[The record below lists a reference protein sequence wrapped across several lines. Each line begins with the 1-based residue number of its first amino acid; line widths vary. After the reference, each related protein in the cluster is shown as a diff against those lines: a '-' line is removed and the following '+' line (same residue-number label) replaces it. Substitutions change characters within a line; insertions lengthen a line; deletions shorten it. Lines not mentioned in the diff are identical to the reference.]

1 MEAHLRYC
9 GQHDVCPT
17 VPNVVALATAETCFG
32 RSSGCTVVLDSP
44 AEIVVSRKH
53 ASITRYTR
61 RIRAADGST
70 HVGCWVLRDHG
81 SRNGTFVNYV
91 RVQERQLRF
100 GDVIHFGGGTRAPFE
115 GLPVAGISSQFIYV
129 FLEGVPE
136 GDEEAWS
143 ALPRLEHAPPTPMN
157 DSQRRNFLERQ
168 GLRLADGDHAREAA
182 AMVRIVDDTVHGS
195 RGSSP
200 AASVPGEAGE
210 TVLPGPSPDGA
221 PVPAAAH
228 HAIQQQQ
235 QQQQP
240 FGEGF
245 ALAHHQFGHGG
256 MASFQPHVSAPMLQ
270 FRGGYHP
277 MHPFAAGSYAGSGFR
292 SIHPGLVGSHPMG
305 PGLLVNAASLGC
317 GHSFCF
323 SCAAEV
329 LLRHSASPSCPTCS
343 APAAAPGT
351 RVLAL
356 ADHSEV
362 QALAREAGTAPPHT
376 AAVEH
381 LLRRVAALDVLV
393 AASVAALGA
402 DARQAFSRRVGDHE
416 AYAAK
421 RGLCLS
427 AHGGLVGA
435 AEATIGASAAAT
447 AAAAAASPAREHSAG
462 GSSGDLGRSSLR
474 CCVLGA
480 GHPDDEV
487 MAEEAASLRPLDR
500 IASVADCGAGAS
512 HSHQANPDV
521 ESDDDESDD
530 DEVDVALDPVSAT
543 FAFED
548 PAPTHALASYDPPMS
563 NATSRASSDPGLVA
577 AAV

>member
-292 SIHPGLVGSHPMG
+292 SIHPGLVGSHPM
-305 PGLLVNAASLGC
+305 
-317 GHSFCF
+317 
-323 SCAAEV
+323 
-329 LLRHSASPSCPTCS
+329 
-343 APAAAPGT
+343 APGT

-435 AEATIGASAAAT
+435 AEATIGASAAAA